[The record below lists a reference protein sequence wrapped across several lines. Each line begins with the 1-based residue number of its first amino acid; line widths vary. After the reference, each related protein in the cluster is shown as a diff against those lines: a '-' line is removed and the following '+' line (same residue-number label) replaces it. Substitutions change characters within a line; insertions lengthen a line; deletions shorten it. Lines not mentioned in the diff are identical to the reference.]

1 MSILS
6 THIKFLPT
14 MGEKRAEM
22 LSSELGISTFEDM
35 VNYTPFRYIDR
46 SKFYT
51 IRELQRE
58 DHNAEVQI
66 KARIEQVQMVGSGRS
81 SRLVLTIYDGTGI
94 AEVLWF
100 RSTTWVLKSIDR
112 EQEYVFFGRPTL
124 FNGHLSMVHPEFEV
138 YGGVNSASS
147 QGSQGVY
154 RTTDKLKNSMLGTKA
169 IAKLQRIMWEKI
181 KGQIEENLPEWLITR
196 QGLMGREEALYQMH
210 FPQSPELLESAKFRL
225 KYEELFILQLSM
237 LQRKGIRVEKSIGY
251 VFENVGEKFKRFY
264 NDVLSFELTGA
275 QKRVVREVREN
286 TASGRQ
292 MNRLVQGDVGSGKTI
307 VALLAAL
314 LAVDNGGQCALMA
327 PTEILAQQHFESL
340 APMCEEIGVQVALL
354 TGSSRKKS
362 REKSLEGLMSGDI
375 DIVIGTHALIE
386 DAVQFSALKLVIID
400 EQHRFGVMQ
409 RAKLHTKGGDIA
421 PHILVMT
428 ATPIPRTLA
437 MTLYGDLD
445 ISIIDELP
453 PGRKP
458 IKTMHLRESQRL
470 RVVGFMREQI
480 SLGRQCYV
488 VYPAI
493 DENDKIDIAS
503 VEEGAVALSEHF
515 PPEKGYC
522 SVVVHGKM
530 TSKLKD
536 FGMDIF
542 KRGVAQILIAT
553 TVIEVGVNVPNATVM
568 VIENAERFGLSQLHQ
583 LRGRVGRGA
592 DQSWCLLL
600 TGDKLGRES
609 RARMAAMVETTDGF
623 VIAERDMELRGAGD
637 IDGTRQSGEAISVNF
652 SDLAKDG
659 EILSAARELA
669 ERVLERDP
677 LLSAPINFPLR
688 VLVAKLRAG
697 KGTAE
702 IELDL
707 SKIS

>member
-6 THIKFLPT
+6 SHIKFLPT
-14 MGEKRAEM
+14 MGEKRAEV
-22 LSSELGISTFEDM
+22 LSSELGINTFEDL
-35 VNYTPFRYIDR
+35 VLYPPFRYIDR

-51 IRELQRE
+51 IRELKSE
-58 DHNAEVQI
+58 EISIEVQI
-66 KARIEQVQMVGSGRS
+66 KARIEQVQMVGSGKGA
-81 SRLVLTIYDGTGI
+81 RLVLTIYDGTGI

-100 RSTTWVLKSIDR
+100 RSTSWVLKSIDR
-112 EQEYVFFGRPTL
+112 EREYVFFGKPTL

-138 YGGVNSASS
+138 YGGLNSASS
-147 QGSQGVY
+147 QGAQGVY
-154 RTTDKLKNSMLGTKA
+154 RTTEKLKNSMLGTKA
-169 IAKLQRIMWEKI
+169 IAKLQRVMWQKLI
-181 KGQIEENLPEWLITR
+181 GQIEETLPEWLLKKV
-196 QGLMGREEALYQMH
+196 GLMGREEALYQIH
-210 FPQSPELLESAKFRL
+210 FPQSAEQLSRAQYRL
-225 KYEELFILQLSM
+225 KYEELFTLQLSM
-237 LQRKGIRVEKSIGY
+237 LQRKGIRTEKSVGY
-251 VFENVGEKFKRFY
+251 IFGSVGQKFNDFY
-264 NDVLSFELTGA
+264 NNVLSFELTGA

-286 TASGRQ
+286 TASGHQ
-292 MNRLVQGDVGSGKTI
+292 MNRLIQGDVGSGKTI
-307 VALLAAL
+307 VALLSGL

-340 APMCEEIGVQVALL
+340 APMCEQIGVRVALL

-362 REKSLEGLMSGDI
+362 REQTLEGLASGEI

-386 DAVQFSALKLVIID
+386 DPVQFKSLKLVIID

-409 RAKLHTKGGDIA
+409 RAKLHTKGGDIP

-445 ISIIDELP
+445 VSIIDELP

-458 IKTMHLRESQRL
+458 IKTMHLREAQRL

-480 SLGRQCYV
+480 KLGRQCYV

-503 VEEGAVALSEHF
+503 VEEGASALAEHF
-515 PPEKGYC
+515 PPEDGYC
-522 SVVVHGKM
+522 NVVVHGKM
-530 TSKLKD
+530 TAKLKD
-536 FGMDIF
+536 FGMELF
-542 KRGVAQILIAT
+542 KKGEAQILIAT

-592 DQSWCLLL
+592 DQSWCVLI
-600 TGDKLGRES
+600 TGDKIGRES
-609 RARMAAMVETTDGF
+609 RARMEAMVETTDGF

-652 SDLAKDG
+652 SDLAKDSA
-659 EILSAARELA
+659 ILAEARELA
-669 ERVLERDP
+669 IKVLERDP
-677 LLSAPINFPLR
+677 LLSAPVNFLLR
-688 VLVAKLRAG
+688 VKVAQLRAG
-697 KGTAE
+697 KGIKE
-702 IELDL
+702 LELDL